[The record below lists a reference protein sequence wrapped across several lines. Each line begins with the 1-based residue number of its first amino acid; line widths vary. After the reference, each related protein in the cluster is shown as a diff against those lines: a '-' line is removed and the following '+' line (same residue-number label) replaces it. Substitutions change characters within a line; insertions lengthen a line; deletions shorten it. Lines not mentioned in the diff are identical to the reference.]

1 MQLDFTKV
9 RVATDHPKTVGGQN
23 LSEAQEQAWGGPLE
37 IYKHVTLGGLISDG
51 LQRALADCL
60 DESNLQVII
69 PDLREDA
76 TNDYIQ
82 GVAELLGDLGFL
94 VDAARRPADQ
104 DEPYVWA
111 RVKENFGEE
120 RALRDRIS
128 NECRTTRKV
137 RARKMHDC
145 TLCLQDPAIEPGD
158 VYHAYTVYGEG
169 MVKVCMECVSEHDLP
184 EMTWEMERKE
194 RIDLLRNSSLIST
207 RRAPR
212 ALECVLCQKETIR
225 PGDRY
230 NIYARRTSASKWFR
244 WMPKVCL
251 RCVGEH
257 ALEQRRTSRRPR
269 RRR

>member
-69 PDLREDA
+69 PDLREAA

-82 GVAELLGDLGFL
+82 GVAELLEELGFL

-145 TLCLQDPAIEPGD
+145 TLCLQYPAIEPGD
-158 VYHAYTVYGEG
+158 IYHAYTVYGEG

-184 EMTWEMERKE
+184 EMTWKMERKR
-194 RIDLLRNSSLIST
+194 RIIVLLSKRRLIKWPA
-207 RRAPR
+207 RRAY
-212 ALECVLCQKETIR
+212 ECVLCERRAIKR
-225 PGDRY
+225 GDSYYFAYLR
-230 NIYARRTSASKWFR
+230 APKWFEGAVA
-244 WMPKVCL
+244 KVCGG
-251 RCVGEH
+251 CFDEH
-257 ALEQRRTSRRPR
+257 ALTESGTSRRR
-269 RRR
+269 